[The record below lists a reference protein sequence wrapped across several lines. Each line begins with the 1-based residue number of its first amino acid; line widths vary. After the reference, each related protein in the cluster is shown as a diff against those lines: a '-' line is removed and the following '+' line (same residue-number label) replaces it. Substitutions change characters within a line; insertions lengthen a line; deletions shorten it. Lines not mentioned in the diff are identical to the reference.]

1 MRFLL
6 VKASPKDINNE
17 MANLKDQIEDMS
29 AQLYNKN

>member
-6 VKASPKDINNE
+6 AKASPKNVNKE